1 MKFLREV
8 MLVLLS
14 PEGDGGAGGGA
25 AGVADAGGASSG
37 STSSTGAAG
46 STQATSQPAVKWEDD
61 PRAKGMLADLQ
72 KERRARQQYE
82 QKQTEIAAR
91 LEERERQIA
100 ALTNTRTP
108 NKDEAEEQAV
118 RDRFKQLYPHLAD
131 LTAEDVEA
139 IREAKQMGSQYQQSE
154 EARWTSHHSTMI
166 AEVHSGIAKELGD
179 LTPRQITRI
188 NAAYVRECE
197 ANPEFM
203 QRVERGDKTA
213 TAQFVSEYLEDFVG
227 PVKRKQAADNVS
239 RYRTVP
245 NGKDRSVP
253 VPGGK
258 PIDPN
263 DNDAIM
269 KMMVESRKGQF
280 GRNR

>member
-8 MLVLLS
+8 MLVLMS

-25 AGVADAGGASSG
+25 AAVETGGGASSG
-37 STSSTGAAG
+37 SASSGSTSTG
-46 STQATSQPAVKWEDD
+46 TATLPPSIKWEDT
-61 PRAKGMLADLQ
+61 PQYKGQLADLQ
-72 KERRARQQYE
+72 KERKQRQAYE
-82 QKQTEIAAR
+82 QQVRDAQTR
-91 LEERERQIA
+91 LTERERQIA
-100 ALTNTRTP
+100 ALTGAQTP
-108 NKDEAEEQAV
+108 SKDQAEEQAV

-131 LTAEDVEA
+131 LTAEDVQA
-139 IREAKQMGSQYQQSE
+139 IREAKQLGSQYQASE
-154 EARWTSHHSTMI
+154 EGRWTNHHTTMI

-203 QRVERGDKTA
+203 QRIERGDKTA

-227 PVKRKQAADNVS
+227 PIKRREAANNVN
-239 RYRTVP
+239 RFRTVP

-253 VPGGK
+253 VTGGK
-258 PIDPN
+258 AIDPT
-263 DNDAIM
+263 DEKAVSEM
-269 KMMVESRKGQF
+269 LGAHFK
-280 GRNR
+280 RNR

>member
-1 MKFLREV
+1 MTFLREV

-14 PEGDGGAGGGA
+14 PEGDGGAGGGTTVVD
-25 AGVADAGGASSG
+25 GSASSG
-37 STSSTGAAG
+37 STSSG
-46 STQATSQPAVKWEDD
+46 STSTGTATPPPQTKWEDT
-61 PRAKGMLADLQ
+61 PQYKGQLRDLQ
-72 KERRARQQYE
+72 
-82 QKQTEIAAR
+82 T
-91 LEERERQIA
+91 ERQKRQAFEKQVQEYEARIAERDRQVA

-131 LTAEDVEA
+131 LTPEDVEA
-139 IREAKQMGSQYQQSE
+139 IREAKQMGSQYQRSE
-154 EARWTSHHSTMI
+154 EARWEGHHATMI

-227 PVKRKQAADNVS
+227 PVKRKQAAENVS
-239 RYRTVP
+239 RFRTVP